1 MLFFLLILLL
11 VSRFSVPLV
20 NQRIFYYFLSRR
32 GRPWV
37 ISLATHFTALLLTPA
52 FFGGFCFK
60 VLFMCQESY
69 LSLNRFLHTYYTQNP
84 VAPRRRS
91 RSCKFALK
99 PSAPTP
105 SEESVCSRS
114 SLSFPLPLRI
124 YQAISFFDFTY
135 FICLRWIVEWL
146 WFLKSPSARELL
158 EEIRTTFWSIFKGGP
173 RLFFRK
179 CPYRRAL
186 SPPRKD

>member
-1 MLFFLLILLL
+1 MSRILF
-11 VSRFSVPLV
+11 
-20 NQRIFYYFLSRR
+20 
-32 GRPWV
+32 
-37 ISLATHFTALLLTPA
+37 
-52 FFGGFCFK
+52 
-60 VLFMCQESY
+60 E
-69 LSLNRFLHTYYTQNP
+69 LNRSLHTYYTQNP

-146 WFLKSPSARELL
+146 WSLKFPSARELL

-186 SPPRKD
+186 FHHLGKISQCIEISTAAIMAKVCEYCLS